1 MKNSLALGLA
11 AVLGGIAAV
20 PAQAQDTPP
29 LVRPTAPAAP
39 AAQPARSS
47 APAVRPRPLAPLAA
61 PSDEQSYRRETVFG
75 VNFNTQGG
83 LIGGVNVRS
92 SRVMD
97 DRRLWFWSLEGV
109 FFKNQKEETVTNGYT
124 GGSFTLYKSNYAFA
138 LRPSIGIQRILFRKA
153 AEAGVQVNALLSAG
167 PSIGL
172 LMPYYISYDD
182 SWARRG
188 SGGPSQSDV
197 ILDEQYD
204 PLKHNPNFIID
215 RAPFFAGISHTSIV
229 PGAHLR
235 GALSFEYGRYRDAV
249 AGAEVGF
256 LLETYTK
263 RLLTFDP
270 PTTVGNP
277 TDLAVLNKQF
287 YPSVYLTLYL
297 GHRN

>member
-1 MKNSLALGLA
+1 MKNVLALGLA
-11 AVLGGIAAV
+11 AVLGGVAAV

-29 LVRPTAPAAP
+29 LTRPAAP
-39 AAQPARSS
+39 AEQPARRT
-47 APAVRPRPLAPLAA
+47 APSNQARPSAPLAA

-92 SRVMD
+92 SRVVD

-109 FFKNQKEETVTNGYT
+109 FFKNQKEETVTNGYS

-138 LRPSIGIQRILFRKA
+138 LRPSIGLQHILFRKA
-153 AEAGVQVNALLSAG
+153 AEAGVQVNALLSVG

-172 LMPYYISYDD
+172 LMPYHISYDET
-182 SWARRG
+182 WARRG
-188 SGGPSQSDV
+188 GGGPSQSDV
-197 ILDEQYD
+197 IVDAQYNPLIHD
-204 PLKHNPNFIID
+204 PNYIID
-215 RAPFFAGISHTSIV
+215 RAPFFSGISDTKVV

-256 LLETYTK
+256 LLETYTQ

-270 PTTVGNP
+270 PSTITVP
-277 TDLAVLNKQF
+277 TDQNALNRQF
-287 YPSVYLTLYL
+287 FPSVYLTLYL

>member
-1 MKNSLALGLA
+1 MKNVLALGLM
-11 AVLGGIAAV
+11 AVLGGMAAV
-20 PAQAQDTPP
+20 PAQAQTPAG
-29 LVRPTAPAAP
+29 T
-39 AAQPARSS
+39 AQPATQ
-47 APAVRPRPLAPLAA
+47 PVLVAVPKPTAA

-75 VNFNTQGG
+75 INFNTQGG

-92 SRVMD
+92 ARVMD

-109 FFKNQKEETVTNGYT
+109 FFKNPKEETFTNNYT

-138 LRPSIGIQRILFRKA
+138 LRPSIGIQQILFRKA
-153 AEAGVQVNALLSAG
+153 AEAGVQVNALLSVG

-172 LMPYYISYDD
+172 LMPYYISYDET
-182 SWARRG
+182 WAKRGG
-188 SGGPSQSDV
+188 SGSPSQSDV
-197 ILDEQYD
+197 IVDQQYD
-204 PLKHNPNFIID
+204 PAIHMVEVAIID
-215 RAPFFAGISHTSIV
+215 RAPFFSGISHTKIV

-256 LLETYTK
+256 LLETYTQ
-263 RLLTFDP
+263 RLLTFNP
-270 PTTVGNP
+270 PSTVGNP
-277 TDLAVLNKQF
+277 TDQNALNKQF

>member
-1 MKNSLALGLA
+1 MAALGGLA
-11 AVLGGIAAV
+11 AA
-20 PAQAQDTPP
+20 PALAQD
-29 LVRPTAPAAP
+29 TAPAAP
-39 AAQPARSS
+39 PAQS
-47 APAVRPRPLAPLAA
+47 APAARPAEQPTRPAPATRRPGHTVPTTA

-75 VNFNTQGG
+75 INFNTQGG

-92 SRVMD
+92 SRVVD

-109 FFKNQKEETVTNGYT
+109 FFKNQKEEPYTNPYT

-138 LRPSIGIQRILFRKA
+138 LRPSIGIQHVLFRKA

-172 LMPYYISYDD
+172 LMPYYISYDET
-182 SWARRG
+182 WERRG

-197 ILDEQYD
+197 IVDEQY
-204 PLKHNPNFIID
+204 NPNKHVRDYIID
-215 RAPFFAGISHTSIV
+215 RAPFFAGISNTKVV

-256 LLETYTK
+256 LLETYTQ

-270 PTTVGNP
+270 PSAVGNP
-277 TDLAVLNKQF
+277 ADQNALNKQF

>member
-1 MKNSLALGLA
+1 MNKTHVLAAGCLALTLA
-11 AVLGGIAAV
+11 GAGR
-20 PAQAQDTPP
+20 AQAQAPSPTPAP
-29 LVRPTAPAAP
+29 VGPTLEVVPQAM
-39 AAQPARSS
+39 
-47 APAVRPRPLAPLAA
+47 

-75 VNFNTQGG
+75 INFNTQGG

-92 SRVMD
+92 ARVMD
-97 DRRLWFWSLEGV
+97 DRNLWFWSLEGV
-109 FFKNQKEETVTNGYT
+109 FFKNQKEETVTNGYS

-172 LMPYYISYDD
+172 LMPYYISYDET
-182 SWARRG
+182 WARRG
-188 SGGPSQSDV
+188 GGTPSQSDV
-197 ILDEQYD
+197 IVNEQYD
-204 PLKHNPNFIID
+204 PMKHDPNFIVD
-215 RAPFFAGISHTSIV
+215 RAPFFAGISNTKIV
-229 PGAHLR
+229 PGVHLR

-256 LLETYTK
+256 LLETYTQ

-270 PTTVGNP
+270 PSTIGMP
-277 TDLAVLNKQF
+277 TDQNALNKQF
-287 YPSVYLTLYL
+287 YPSVYLTLYI

>member
-1 MKNSLALGLA
+1 M
-11 AVLGGIAAV
+11 AVLGGTAAV
-20 PAQAQDTPP
+20 PALAQDTAP
-29 LVRPTAPAAP
+29 LSRPAAPAAP
-39 AAQPARSS
+39 AGQPTRQAAAAPQSR
-47 APAVRPRPLAPLAA
+47 PAVPTTA

-75 VNFNTQGG
+75 INFNTQGG

-92 SRVMD
+92 ARVMD

-109 FFKNQKEETVTNGYT
+109 FFKNQKEETVTNAYS
-124 GGSFTLYKSNYAFA
+124 GGSFTLYKTNYAFA
-138 LRPSIGIQRILFRKA
+138 LRPSIGIQQILFRKA
-153 AEAGVQVNALLSAG
+153 AEAGVQVNALLSVG
-167 PSIGL
+167 PTIGL
-172 LMPYYISYDD
+172 LMPYHISYDET
-182 SWARRG
+182 WARRG
-188 SGGPSQSDV
+188 GGGPSQSDV
-197 ILDEQYD
+197 IVDEQYNPLIHD
-204 PLKHNPNFIID
+204 PNYIID
-215 RAPFFAGISHTSIV
+215 RAPFFSGISSTSIV

-270 PTTVGNP
+270 PSAIGNP
-277 TDLAVLNKQF
+277 ADINALNKQF